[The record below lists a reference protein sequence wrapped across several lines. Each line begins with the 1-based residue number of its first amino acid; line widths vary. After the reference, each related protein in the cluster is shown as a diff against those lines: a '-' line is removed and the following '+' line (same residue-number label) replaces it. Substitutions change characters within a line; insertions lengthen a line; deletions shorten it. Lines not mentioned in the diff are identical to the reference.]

1 MNLDLPPEINQWH
14 VEYDPYGF
22 TKSANWLS
30 SAEKTE
36 DILQL
41 AHIYA
46 DGPIV
51 DVGFYSGLFKVLIIR
66 DSDWDNPYESFAST
80 SFLEITTWLYS
91 ALQRYAN
98 GF

>member
-1 MNLDLPPEINQWH
+1 MNHELPPEINQWH
-14 VEYDPYGF
+14 IEYDPYGF
-22 TKSANWLS
+22 TQRTDWLT
-30 SAEKTE
+30 SAERSE

-46 DGPIV
+46 DGPII

-66 DSDWDNPYESFAST
+66 DSNWDNPHESYESDSSSEARP
-80 SFLEITTWLYS
+80 WLYS
-91 ALQRYAN
+91 AIKRYAN